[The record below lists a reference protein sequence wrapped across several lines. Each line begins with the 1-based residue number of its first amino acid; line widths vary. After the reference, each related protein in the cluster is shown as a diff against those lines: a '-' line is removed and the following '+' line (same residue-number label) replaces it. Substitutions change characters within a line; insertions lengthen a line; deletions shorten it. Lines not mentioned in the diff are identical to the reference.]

1 MRTEKVQY
9 TEFSSQHEQEVQLV
23 LYSTFMHAVLHTPSH
38 FTADITR
45 FKLRIILRTVQKPPM
60 LM

>member
-9 TEFSSQHEQEVQLV
+9 TEFSSQHEQEVQSS
-23 LYSTFMHAVLHTPSH
+23 STVFCMHAVLHTPSH